1 MGEFLRRIR
10 EAQGIAMPAPQKP
23 PLNKDV
29 MSLSV
34 EAAQARLNDL
44 RIQIAGF
51 GSPTVEDRRLLDSL
65 EARIAQE
72 KPLASGKTATTS
84 GQIPSPQDAPMG
96 PIAKRKLMLDAQ
108 RATS

>member
-10 EAQGIAMPAPQKP
+10 EAQGVAMPAPQEP

-34 EAAQARLNDL
+34 EAAQARLTDL
-44 RIQIAGF
+44 RLQIAGF
-51 GSPTVEDRRLLDSL
+51 GSPTVEDRRLLESL
-65 EARIAQE
+65 EARVAQGQ
-72 KPLASGKTATTS
+72 PSVAATTTTPE
-84 GQIPSPQDAPMG
+84 QIATPYVG
-96 PIAKRKLMLDAQ
+96 PITKRKLMLEAQ